1 MTAAGYDAGR
11 PAAPGPAAPR
21 SNAATPGPRHAAP
34 RRATGR
40 LRPPRSPA
48 CTRLPSRHWPRAVW
62 RSPARRRGRCSSR
75 PARRSNPSS
84 GRLLLP
90 VELVRAAVALAP
102 ASFVMSGRVAERDV
116 TIGGGPGGLMA
127 ATAAAPDVAAAALL
141 ADALPEVA
149 VIGLPTR
156 RLGELPAAVAASAK
170 PLLVC
175 GALSAAQAAVVVAVA
190 AALAGR
196 ADRGQA
202 DGGQADGERTDSER
216 ADNEHTGPARPP
228 VGVVSTA
235 PSRSTSIPC
244 WPALAPAWSA
254 ASSSRRCSD
263 GERPADRS
271 AALIAIHAAALAACA
286 AAQLA
291 APGAPYL
298 VPALASAIED
308 HAPGF
313 GLGPAGVATF
323 TQLAQLA
330 AHAGLPIAAGFP
342 PTRPAADEWLAAAD
356 GTFVALAAALGG
368 ASLLAVAGHTDE
380 AGVFSP
386 AQLVLDAETWSNVAA
401 VAAGITVDDET
412 LALET
417 IAAVGIG
424 GNALAQRHTRRHM
437 KDVWKPRLFDRTTFD
452 AWEREGR
459 RSAPQRAADAGRRT
473 HRRSRGAAARRRE
486 GGDASAYHARGRT
499 VIRFYAR
506 ATQADHPDHDGPVF
520 VAGSRPRRRGA
531 GR

>member
-1 MTAAGYDAGR
+1 MTAARHDTGREMTAAGHDTGPPGPPH
-11 PAAPGPAAPR
+11 PAASRPVAPR
-21 SNAATPGPRHAAP
+21 HRPLAAAELARLHEAALEALAS
-34 RRATGR
+34 RGVALAGETARTLFAAAGAT
-40 LRPPRSPA
+40 LEPA
-48 CTRLPSRHWPRAVW
+48 T
-62 RSPARRRGRCSSR
+62 
-75 PARRSNPSS
+75 

-90 VELVRAAVALAP
+90 VELVRAAVARAP
-102 ASFVMSGRVAERDV
+102 ASFVLPGRVPECDV

-149 VIGLPTR
+149 VIGLPAR
-156 RLGELPAAVAASAK
+156 RLAELPAAVEASAK

-175 GALSAAQAAVVVAVA
+175 GALSAAQAAVVIAAA
-190 AALAGR
+190 AALGRR
-196 ADRGQA
+196 AD
-202 DGGQADGERTDSER
+202 DDEPDTGEPDAAR
-216 ADNEHTGPARPP
+216 AGAPRPP
-228 VGVVSTA
+228 VGVVVHSVEQVDIDPLLACACAGLVCGFYVA
-235 PSRSTSIPC
+235 P
-244 WPALAPAWSA
+244 LLG
-254 ASSSRRCSD
+254 
-263 GERPADRS
+263 GERPANRS
-271 AALIAIHAAALAACA
+271 EALIAVHAAALAACA

-291 APGAPYL
+291 APGAPYI
-298 VPALASAIED
+298 VPALAAAIED

-356 GTFVALAAALGG
+356 GTFVALAAALAG
-368 ASLLAVAGHTDE
+368 ASLLAVAGHTDG

-412 LALET
+412 LAIET

-437 KDVWKPRLFDRTTFD
+437 RDVWKPRLFDRTAFD
-452 AWEREGR
+452 TWEREGR
-459 RSAPQRAADAGRRT
+459 RSAPQRAATLADELIAGHQVPPLDGEKAATLRRIMQ
-473 HRRSRGAAARRRE
+473 E
-486 GGDASAYHARGRT
+486 
-499 VIRFYAR
+499 
-506 ATQADHPDHDGPVF
+506 
-520 VAGSRPRRRGA
+520 AGL
-531 GR
+531 